1 MNNIWKMKIYIY
13 YLLLFILIIIKYIIK
28 INVYNLQLLNIFY
41 NFDKNKKLWYTFNQI
56 AKVVLFMEEKGV
68 WRTVGGRRIF
78 IKEGQDLA
86 SAMKESGKFPN
97 KQGKEETLKKELQD
111 IQDDTIKE
119 YEDEVFDVF
128 NLEQYS
134 AEEIRKSKLFD
145 SGIEENISK
154 VAFEK
159 NYEITTQEMKQIK
172 DNIYK
177 EYDKR
182 RNELLGKKEEPSK
195 IITSQ
200 NKIQQLEN
208 EAQNLKTKF
217 EETSKKMQ
225 EYVKYAIPSDT
236 HDETKR
242 QEYYKFQ
249 KQYWKERNEYNDKLN
264 QILEERNKTNNN
276 LQKELQKVNGYGEA
290 TSRNITSTT
299 YERAIR
305 RTQRDVE
312 KWLGIK

>member
-1 MNNIWKMKIYIY
+1 MKGGDY
-13 YLLLFILIIIKYIIK
+13 
-28 INVYNLQLLNIFY
+28 
-41 NFDKNKKLWYTFNQI
+41 
-56 AKVVLFMEEKGV
+56 MEENGV

-78 IKEGQDLA
+78 IKDGQDLA
-86 SAMKESGKFPN
+86 TAMKESGKFSKKEN
-97 KQGKEETLKKELQD
+97 KGETLKKELQN
-111 IQDDTIKE
+111 IQDGIIKE
-119 YEDEVFDVF
+119 YEDEIFDVF

-134 AEEIRKSKLFD
+134 ADEIRKSKLFD
-145 SGIEENISK
+145 SDIEDNISK

-159 NYEITTQEMKQIK
+159 DYEITTQEMKQIK

-182 RNELLGKKEEPSK
+182 RNELLGKKEPSK
-195 IITSQ
+195 IVTSQ
-200 NKIQQLEN
+200 SKIQQLES
-208 EAQNLKTKF
+208 EAKNLKTKY
-217 EETSKKMQ
+217 EETSKKLQ
-225 EYVKYAIPSDT
+225 EYAKYAVPSDK
-236 HDETKR
+236 ENKENR
-242 QEYYKFQ
+242 QKYYEYR
-249 KQYWKERNEYNDKLN
+249 KQFSKERQEYNDKLN

-290 TSRNITSTT
+290 TNRNITSTT